1 MGLDLIAR
9 TIQAL
14 LNLRTC
20 HHVLVKQ
27 LSIGPLDHLL
37 PNLSDNYFPL
47 IAEHIYHVD
56 CQLFMFTCQI
66 IMPTCLK
73 MLSQLVV

>member
-1 MGLDLIAR
+1 MGLDLISRA
-9 TIQAL
+9 IQAL

-27 LSIGPLDHLL
+27 LSIGPFITEPIRQLFSA
-37 PNLSDNYFPL
+37 NLR

-56 CQLFMFTCQI
+56 CQLFMLTCQI
-66 IMPTCLK
+66 IMPTFLK